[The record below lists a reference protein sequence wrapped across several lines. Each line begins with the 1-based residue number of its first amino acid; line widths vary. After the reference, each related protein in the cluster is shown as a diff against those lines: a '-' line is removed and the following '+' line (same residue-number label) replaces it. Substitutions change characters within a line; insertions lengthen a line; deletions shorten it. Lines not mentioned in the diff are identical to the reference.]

1 MIKVSAIIAAAGR
14 GARMGSGTPKQDL
27 SLGGTT
33 ILQRTVTAF
42 DRSGRVDEIVL
53 VVPPPVSGEDVVPR
67 PASHTPLRI
76 VTGGRRRQDSVAL
89 GFDAV
94 SPDVTIVVIHD
105 AARPLCS
112 SGLIARTID
121 AAAKH
126 GAAIAAIGTHDTVK
140 RLDPDEGEGQF
151 VGGTLARETIALAQ
165 TPQAFRREVL
175 AAAIA
180 LGREGAEA
188 TDEATLVERAGHR
201 VALVAGE
208 PRNIKIT
215 TPDDL
220 AMARQL
226 VRGADAMITTRV
238 GFGYDLHR
246 LVGGRAL
253 ILGGIAIPHDR
264 GLLGHS
270 DADAVC
276 HALTDA
282 ILGAA
287 AAGDIGQHFPDTDPR
302 WKDAASLQ
310 LLRAVVDLVRSRGF
324 AVVNVDVVIVAEQP
338 KVGPYVGPMREALA
352 GALGIDETRISI
364 KGKTNE
370 GMDATGRGEA
380 IAVHA
385 VAMLDRSEVTS

>member
-1 MIKVSAIIAAAGR
+1 MKVAAIIAAGGR
-14 GARMGSGTPKQDL
+14 GARMGVGPPKQHL
-27 SLGGTT
+27 PLGGTT

-42 DRSGRVDEIVL
+42 DRSERINEIVL
-53 VVPPPVSGEDVVPR
+53 VLPPSVSTEDSLAR
-67 PASHTPLRI
+67 PTSGTPLRI
-76 VTGGRRRQDSVAL
+76 VIGGARRQDSVAR

-94 SPDVTIVVIHD
+94 SPDVTVVVIHD

-112 SGLIARTID
+112 SALIARTID
-121 AAAKH
+121 AAARH
-126 GAAIAAIGTHDTVK
+126 GAAIAAMATHDTVK
-140 RLDPDEGEGQF
+140 RRDPDDGDGQF
-151 VGGTLARETIALAQ
+151 VAGTLARETIALAQ
-165 TPQAFRREVL
+165 TPQAFRRHVL
-175 AAAIA
+175 AEAIA
-180 LGREGAEA
+180 LGREDVEA

-201 VALVAGE
+201 VALVEGE

-226 VRGADAMITTRV
+226 VRGADDMTTARV

-246 LVGGRAL
+246 LVDGRPL
-253 ILGGIAIPHDR
+253 ILGGVTIPHDR

-276 HALTDA
+276 HAVTDA

-302 WKDAASLQ
+302 WKGAPSLE
-310 LLRAVVDLVRSRGF
+310 LLGAVVDLVRSRGF
-324 AVVNVDVVIVAEQP
+324 EIVNLDVVVVAEQP
-338 KVGPYVGPMREALA
+338 KIGPYVGPMRQALA
-352 GALGIDETRISI
+352 SAGGIDRERVSI
-364 KGKTNE
+364 KGKTYE
-370 GMDATGRGEA
+370 GVDATGRGEA

-385 VAMLDRSEVTS
+385 VELLQWSEGTR